1 MAQRDASV
9 RLTLNA
15 GSFAGGLRDLS
26 RQADATG
33 RQMGKAMSKP
43 LKEGFKAARN
53 AAGALMNDIKG
64 ALKAATTL
72 GGAIGVG
79 AGIKSALEMRTV
91 YADLAFNISK
101 VGKQAMTWQQIQG
114 MIEPVAKKTS
124 RSSQELAGAFKTV
137 FEATGDAE
145 YSKTSLE
152 AIADA
157 ANATGY
163 SVDHLANAAQIM
175 QRKFGASAEDMPEMM
190 ARFVEK
196 VGVGGASI
204 DAMGPKFALMAG
216 EAADAGLKGA
226 DGVSKLLGI
235 MVALDS
241 RVGEKA
247 APGLKM
253 MLQTLKSG
261 SSTLKSLEKAGG
273 IKFEADSGAFDK
285 LRQMMTGKGRVA
297 IEAALT
303 GESRTVFDELAKP
316 FDEAMRAAKAG
327 GATTKEATRAGL
339 EAFDA
344 ALAKAGESSLTA
356 AKVADEAKRRQEEPQ
371 RKLQQAMETFYQSFT
386 KPEMLSAMDELAK
399 SLPKLAEGLAKIVEF
414 VTRNPALAGGMYVGG
429 RVGGAAAGAAMG
441 QLPQLAITG
450 GKSVGKQIATS
461 FASQVA
467 TEGKWA
473 AIGKNVGAAA
483 GIAIAAAV
491 AYELGKEGIDKVNE
505 LGAGAGKEKFAADM
519 EAFNLQQKIKR
530 QGGAATPA
538 DLARAK
544 ELEAK
549 LTKDNT
555 IGSTAVGG
563 TGGKVVDFLLG
574 TGGTGMAAQMLFSSA
589 EKSNAGQGSKA
600 SVEESRATIEFLRN
614 LGNAA
619 RTATTELQKVK
630 GATTGSNGLPP
641 QPGNEPGAG

>member
-1 MAQRDASV
+1 MAQRDAAV

-15 GSFAGGLRDLS
+15 GSFAGGMRDLS
-26 RQADATG
+26 RQASSVGQQIG
-33 RQMGKAMSKP
+33 RAMSGPMKA
-43 LKEGFKAARN
+43 GFKAGRD

-64 ALKAATTL
+64 ALKMATTL
-72 GGAIGVG
+72 GGAIGAG
-79 AGIKSALEMRTV
+79 AGIKSAIEMRSV

-101 VGKQAMTWQQIQG
+101 VGKEAMTWQQIQG

-124 RSSQELAGAFKTV
+124 RSSQEMAAAFKTV

-152 AIADA
+152 SIADA

-175 QRKFGASAEDMPEMM
+175 QRKFGASAKDMPEMM
-190 ARFVEK
+190 ARFIEK
-196 VGVGGASI
+196 VGVGGAGI
-204 DAMGPKFALMAG
+204 DGLGPKFALMAG
-216 EAADAGLKGA
+216 EAAEAGMKGA
-226 DGVSKLLGI
+226 DGVSKLLGVMI
-235 MVALDS
+235 ALDS

-261 SSTLKSLEKAGG
+261 SSTLKTLEKAGG

-285 LRQMMTGKGRVA
+285 IRQMLTGKGRVA

-327 GATTKEATRAGL
+327 GATTKEATEAGL
-339 EAFDA
+339 AAFDRA
-344 ALAKAGESSLTA
+344 MNEAGKSSLTA
-356 AKVADEAKRRQEEPQ
+356 AKIAEEAQKRQEEPQ
-371 RKLQQAMETFYQSFT
+371 RKLQAAMETFYQSFT
-386 KPEMLSAMDELAK
+386 KPEMLSAIDELAK

-414 VTRNPALAGGMYVGG
+414 VTRNPALAGGLYVGG
-429 RVGGAAAGAAMG
+429 RVGGAVAGAAMG
-441 QLPQLAITG
+441 QLPQLALTG
-450 GKSVGKQIATS
+450 GKSVGKEIATS
-461 FASQVA
+461 FGAQVA
-467 TEGKWA
+467 AQGKWA
-473 AIGKNVGAAA
+473 AIGNYVGAAA
-483 GIAIAAAV
+483 GIAIAAV
-491 AYELGKEGIDKVNE
+491 IAYELGKEGIDQVNK
-505 LGAGAGKEKFAADM
+505 LGSEAGKEKFAADI
-519 EAFNLQQKIKR
+519 EAFNLQNKIKR

-538 DLARAK
+538 DLAKAK
-544 ELEAK
+544 ELEAT
-549 LTKDNT
+549 LTKTNT

-563 TGGKVVDFLLG
+563 TGGKVLDFLLG
-574 TGGTGMAAQMLFSSA
+574 TGGTGMAAQMLFSSS
-589 EKSNAGQGSKA
+589 EKSSAGTGTKA
-600 SVEESRATIEFLRN
+600 GMEESRATIEFLRN

-630 GATTGSNGLPP
+630 GATSGSNGLPP
-641 QPGNEPGAG
+641 APGSEPGAG